1 MRIIMTIVVKA
12 CFAVSLLLLLAV
24 VASSQNVSEEF
35 CRQIKNSVIRKL
47 DPTSIR
53 TEDTYDNECVFEFRV
68 GAGVDVNLDVEKL
81 NTEKASHESV
91 DRFLL
96 LLAVGQRLESEKELP
111 FCKLDTNERWDE
123 VYFVR
128 TTMTNCGVLL
138 LRKGRVRITILS
150 AKEELLIQIERLLR
164 DHPDL
169 KRLFIADSAHTASPA
184 PRRP

>member
-1 MRIIMTIVVKA
+1 MKIVITMMAKG
-12 CFAVSLLLLLAV
+12 CFAASVLLLFAG
-24 VASSQNVSEEF
+24 VASSQNVSEKF
-35 CRQIKNSVIRKL
+35 CKQIKNSVIRKL
-47 DPTSIR
+47 NPTGIR
-53 TEDTYDNECVFEFRV
+53 TADTYDDECVFEFSV

-81 NTEKASHESV
+81 NTEKASHESL

-96 LLAVGQRLESEKELP
+96 LLAVGQGLESEKELR
-111 FCKLDTNERWDE
+111 FCKLDTSESWDE

-128 TTMTNCGVLL
+128 TTTTNCGVLL
-138 LRKGRVRITILS
+138 LRKGRVRVTILS